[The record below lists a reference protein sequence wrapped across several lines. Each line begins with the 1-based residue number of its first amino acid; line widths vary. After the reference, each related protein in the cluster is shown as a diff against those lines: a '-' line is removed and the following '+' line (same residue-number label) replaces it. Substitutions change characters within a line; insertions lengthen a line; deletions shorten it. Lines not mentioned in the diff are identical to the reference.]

1 MDRGVQRE
9 GGYIGDETDSSSLSA
24 TLRTCLTAAWRG
36 FLYTA
41 SRLATVRKGSAENKA
56 PA

>member
-1 MDRGVQRE
+1 MDRGVQTE